1 MHLVNLSV
9 MTDYLGNAHPRLAQR
24 LRKRSFASLPTPIS
38 HHKIASPTG
47 NRTIIVKHDD
57 QTSSIYGG
65 NKVRKLEYIFQRAT
79 ERGAER
85 VATFGAAGSNH
96 ALATAIFARELGFAC
111 TCFLAHQKIT
121 PNVPKTLNMH
131 LQLGTELVRYGGGIN
146 QLDLFRRYLQNRKTW
161 VIPLGGSCWLGVIG
175 FVNAGLELAAQIE
188 SGELASPDRIYIAN
202 GTMGSAAGLAL
213 GLALANLGTE
223 IHAVRV
229 ADNRFAKRAVLDR
242 LIRKTATLLN
252 IYDPGI
258 SANLADAT
266 NIVWR
271 DDFFAGGYAIAD
283 ETTERA
289 VNFAKNNMGL
299 TLDTTY
305 TGKAMAALLHDL
317 RSSSVGTSNLF
328 WNTYNSRPL
337 PITETARPSLEDLPD
352 QFERYFQ

>member
-1 MHLVNLSV
+1 

-24 LRKRSFASLPTPIS
+24 LRKRSFASIPTPIS
-38 HHKIASPTG
+38 HHEITSPTG
-47 NRTIIVKHDD
+47 NRSIIVKHDD

-65 NKVRKLEYIFQRAT
+65 NKVRKLEYIFQRAK

-85 VATFGAAGSNH
+85 VATFGAVGSNH

-121 PNVPKTLNMH
+121 PNIPTSLNLH

-146 QLDLFRRYLQNRKTW
+146 HLDLFRRYLQNRKTW

-175 FVNAGLELAAQIE
+175 FVNAGLELAAQVE
-188 SGELASPDRIYIAN
+188 SGELDIPDRIYIAN
-202 GTMGSAAGLAL
+202 GTMGSVAGLAL
-213 GLALANLGTE
+213 GLALANLRTE

-229 ADNRFAKRAVLDR
+229 ADNRFAKREVLDK

-252 IYDPGI
+252 VYDPGI
-258 SANLADAT
+258 PANLIDAT

-271 DDFFAGGYAIAD
+271 NDFFAGGYAIAD

-289 VNFAKNNMGL
+289 VKFAKDNMGL
-299 TLDTTY
+299 ALDTTY

-317 RSSSVGTSNLF
+317 GSSNAGATNLF

-337 PITETARPSLEDLPD
+337 PMTETASPSREGLPE
-352 QFERYFQ
+352 QFER

>member
-9 MTDYLGNAHPRLAQR
+9 MTDYLGIAHPKLAQR
-24 LRKRSFASLPTPIS
+24 LRKCSFASIPTPIS

-47 NRTIIVKHDD
+47 SRSIIVKHDD

-65 NKVRKLEYIFQRAT
+65 NKVRKLEYIFQRAK

-85 VATFGAAGSNH
+85 VATFGTAGSNH

-121 PNVPKTLNMH
+121 PNIRETLDVH

-146 QLDLFRRYLQNRKTW
+146 QLDLFRRYLQNRRTW
-161 VIPLGGSCWLGVIG
+161 VIPLGGSCWLGAIG

-188 SGELASPDRIYIAN
+188 SGELAPPDRIYIAN

-213 GLALANLGTE
+213 GLALAKLRTE
-223 IHAVRV
+223 VHAVRV
-229 ADNRFAKRAVLDR
+229 ADNRFAKREVLDR
-242 LIRKTATLLN
+242 LMNKTATLLN
-252 IYDPGI
+252 VYDPDI
-258 SANLADAT
+258 PANLANAT

-271 DDFFAGGYAIAD
+271 DDFFAGGYAIVD
-283 ETTERA
+283 ETTQRA
-289 VNFAKNNMGL
+289 VKFTKDNLGL

-317 RSSSVGTSNLF
+317 KSSSVDSSYLF

-337 PITETARPSLEDLPD
+337 PLSETSDPRPQGLPE
-352 QFERYFQ
+352 QFQRYFE